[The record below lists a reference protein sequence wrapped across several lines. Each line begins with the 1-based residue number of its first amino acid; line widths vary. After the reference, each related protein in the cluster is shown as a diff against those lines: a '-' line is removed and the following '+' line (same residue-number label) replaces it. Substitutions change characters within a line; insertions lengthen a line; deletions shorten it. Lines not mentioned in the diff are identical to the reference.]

1 MTIRRLIFTNLK
13 KSAKNYYLYLFA
25 LTFCIALYFSFVTL
39 QYDPAM
45 NEVEGSIK
53 GAAAIRAASVMLIII
68 VGVFLI
74 YANNLFIKRR
84 SKEIGLLQLVGFTKG
99 KIFQVI
105 SIENIIMYIIALIT
119 GIFIGF
125 ISSRLMMMIL
135 IRLMGLNEVAE
146 LNYSSQA
153 VIQTLLVFLGIYIVI
168 MIVSALFIH
177 RQRLIN
183 LFQLQSSSELKSKK
197 ISKWQLFTG
206 ILGIVAILFGYYMSS
221 KLFDGDF
228 VTINSLFAV
237 MLVILASVII
247 GTYLFYKGSVSFI
260 FYLVRKKNNGYLTIN
275 KVLSLSSIMFRMRSN
290 SLLLTVITT
299 ISALA
304 IGFLSLTYISYYS
317 IEKQAENTNPDHF
330 SIPSFEEAEEFYIA
344 LEDNDIAYKTTEME
358 LYEVGADLSNIIN
371 GPSDNN
377 VFRPDDTTM
386 IVISDDHVT
395 DVDVKQKES
404 IFINVQGVLE
414 EFMQLDEEGEF
425 TLFTDTQNITLD
437 YIGGKE
443 ESIVPFS
450 YTNGGFP
457 LAVVDSSVYEQ
468 LIKGFE
474 HEGTSNYEEYAG
486 IDIENQRELEEA
498 NDLYHSIYSEGDP
511 DYGSYLQSIQSR
523 KYTMGMIM
531 FIVGFLGLT
540 FLITS
545 GCILYIKQMDE
556 SEDEKRNYTI
566 LRKIGFTRND
576 LQGGIRIKQLFNFGI
591 PLVVGI
597 CHSYFAV
604 RSGWFFFG
612 TELWTPMIVVILIYT
627 LLYSLFGILSISYYK
642 KVIKASL

>member
-1 MTIRRLIFTNLK
+1 MTIRKLIFTNLK

-25 LTFCIALYFSFVTL
+25 LTFCVALYFSFVTL

-84 SKEIGLLQLVGFTKG
+84 SREIGLLQLVGFTKG

-105 SIENIIMYIIALIT
+105 SIENIIMYTIALIT

-135 IRLMGLNEVAE
+135 IRLMDLNEVAE
-146 LNYSSQA
+146 LNYSNQA
-153 VIQTLLVFLGIYIVI
+153 VIQTLLVFMVIYIVI
-168 MIVSALFIH
+168 MVVSALFIH

-183 LFQLQSSSELKSKK
+183 LFQLQSSTELKSKK
-197 ISKWQLFTG
+197 ISKWQLLIG
-206 ILGIVAILFGYYMSS
+206 IVGIVAILFGYYMSS
-221 KLFDGDF
+221 KLFDGHF

-237 MLVILASVII
+237 MLLILASVII

-260 FYLVRKKNNGYLTIN
+260 FYLIRKKNNGYLTIN

-304 IGFLSLTYISYYS
+304 IGFLSLAYISYYS
-317 IEKQAENTNPDHF
+317 IEKQAENKNPNHF
-330 SIPSFEEAEEFYIA
+330 SIPSFEEAEDFYIA
-344 LEDNDIAYKTTEME
+344 LEDNDIDYKTIEME
-358 LYEVGADLSNIIN
+358 LYEVGADLSNVIN
-371 GPSDNN
+371 GPTDDN
-377 VFRPDDTTM
+377 FFKPDDTTM
-386 IVISDDHVT
+386 IVISDEYIT
-395 DVDVKQKES
+395 DVDLNREES
-404 IFINVQGVLE
+404 IFMNVQGVLD
-414 EFMQLDEEGEF
+414 EFMQMDAEEEF
-425 TLFTDTQNITLD
+425 TLFTETENITLD
-437 YIGGKE
+437 YIEGKE

-450 YTNGGFP
+450 YSNGGFP
-457 LAVVDSSVYEQ
+457 LAVVDSSVYKQ
-468 LIKGFE
+468 LITDVKN
-474 HEGTSNYEEYAG
+474 EGISGYKEYAG
-486 IDIENQRELEEA
+486 IDVENERELEEA
-498 NDLYHSIYSEGDP
+498 NDLYHSIYGEGDP
-511 DYGSYLQSIQSR
+511 DYSSYLQSVQSQ
-523 KYTMGMIM
+523 KYQMGMIM

-566 LRKIGFTRND
+566 LRKIGFTQFD
-576 LQGGIRIKQLFNFGI
+576 LQRGIRIKQLINFGI
-591 PLVVGI
+591 PLILGI
-597 CHSYFAV
+597 SHSYFAV

>member
-1 MTIRRLIFTNLK
+1 MTIRKLIFTNLK

-25 LTFCIALYFSFVTL
+25 LTFCVALYFSFVTL

-45 NEVEGSIK
+45 NEVESSIK

-84 SKEIGLLQLVGFTKG
+84 SREIGLLQLVGFTKG

-105 SIENIIMYIIALIT
+105 SIENIIMYTIALIT

-135 IRLMGLNEVAE
+135 IRLMDLNEVAE
-146 LNYSSQA
+146 LNYSNQA
-153 VIQTLLVFLGIYIVI
+153 VIQTLLVFMVIYIVI
-168 MIVSALFIH
+168 MVVSALFIH

-183 LFQLQSSSELKSKK
+183 LFQLQSSTELKSKK
-197 ISKWQLFTG
+197 ISKWQLLIG
-206 ILGIVAILFGYYMSS
+206 IVGIVAILFGYYMSS

-237 MLVILASVII
+237 MLLILASVII

-260 FYLVRKKNNGYLTIN
+260 FYLIRKKNNGYLTIN

-304 IGFLSLTYISYYS
+304 IGFLSLAYISYYS
-317 IEKQAENTNPDHF
+317 IEKQAENTNPNHF
-330 SIPSFEEAEEFYIA
+330 SIPSFEEAEDFYIA
-344 LEDNDIAYKTTEME
+344 LEDNDINYKTIEME
-358 LYEVGADLSNIIN
+358 LYEVGADLSNVIN
-371 GPSDNN
+371 GPTDDN
-377 VFRPDDTTM
+377 FFKPDDTTM
-386 IVISDDHVT
+386 IVISDEYIT
-395 DVDVKQKES
+395 DVDLNREES
-404 IFINVQGVLE
+404 IFMNVQGVLD
-414 EFMQLDEEGEF
+414 EFMQMDAEEEF
-425 TLFTDTQNITLD
+425 TLFTETENITLD
-437 YIGGKE
+437 YIEGKE

-450 YTNGGFP
+450 YSNGGFP
-457 LAVVDSSVYEQ
+457 LAVVDSSVYKQ
-468 LIKGFE
+468 LTTGLE
-474 HEGTSNYEEYAG
+474 SYEEYAG
-486 IDIENQRELEEA
+486 IDIENERELEEA
-498 NDLYHSIYSEGDP
+498 NDLYNSIYGESGLG
-511 DYGSYLQSIQSR
+511 YGSYLQSIQSQ

-566 LRKIGFTRND
+566 LRKIGFTQFD
-576 LQGGIRIKQLFNFGI
+576 LQRGIRIKQLFNFGI
-591 PLVVGI
+591 PLILGI
-597 CHSYFAV
+597 SHSYFAV